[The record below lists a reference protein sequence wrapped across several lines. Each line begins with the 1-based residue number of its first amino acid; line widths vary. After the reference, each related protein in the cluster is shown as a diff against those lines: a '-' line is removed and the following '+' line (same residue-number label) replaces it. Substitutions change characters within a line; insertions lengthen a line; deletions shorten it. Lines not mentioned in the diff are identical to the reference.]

1 MKKTFLKLAPEY
13 CDSQTSLFHILP
25 IPYEGT
31 VCFNKGTSNGVD
43 AILDVSD
50 QLEYIDEK
58 SRRPFWR
65 FGAYT
70 HEPVPE
76 APTPRQEMERIEE
89 TARRLDLFR
98 CGRFPIALGGEHS
111 ISGALIRVAAEKY
124 SDLSV
129 IQFDAHGDLRDQY
142 EPGGRDS
149 HACVMARAL
158 EVVESVVQ
166 VGIRSFCAEEVER
179 FPRQVDAFVTPE
191 EIEDNFDAALEKIL
205 WRSSQNVY
213 LTIDMDVFDPSVAPG
228 VGTPEPGGLTWR
240 QVVRLVESIVG
251 AKNVIGADV
260 VETAPLGGTN
270 VVTEYAAA
278 KLVAKIMNA
287 VSMKK
292 GF

>member
-1 MKKTFLKLAPEY
+1 MKKTYLKLAPEY
-13 CDSQTSLFHILP
+13 CDPQTALFHILP

-31 VCFNKGTSNGVD
+31 VCFNKGALNGVD

-65 FGAYT
+65 FGVYT
-70 HEPVPE
+70 HEPISE
-76 APTPRQEMERIEE
+76 AKTPRLEMERIEE
-89 TARRLDLFR
+89 TARSLDLFR

-124 SDLSV
+124 DDLSV
-129 IQFDAHGDLRDQY
+129 IQFDAHGDLRD
-142 EPGGRDS
+142 EFEEAGRDS

-158 EVVESVVQ
+158 EVVESVAQ
-166 VGIRSFCAEEVER
+166 VGIRSFSAEEVER
-179 FPRQVDAFVTPE
+179 FPKRVDAFITPE
-191 EIEDNFDAALEKIL
+191 EIEDDFDDALEKIL
-205 WRSSQNVY
+205 QLTSQNVY

-240 QVVRLVESIVG
+240 QVVRLVDSIVA
-251 AKNVIGADV
+251 AKNAIGADV
-260 VETAPLGGTN
+260 VETAPLGGNN
-270 VVTEYAAA
+270 VVTEFTAA